1 MMRPAT
7 RQVDDYRTD
16 GWRRDMAGFAARIWA
31 RMRAGA
37 KCGRLSAMS
46 ESVEGSAVV
55 IMSAAVAAVLLAEL
69 LRGIRLPVVVL
80 EIALGILV
88 GPQVLQWAVVHPF
101 IDGLSQLGLAL
112 LMFLAGFE
120 ADPTRIRGRPLNLA
134 VAGWGVSLVLGLA
147 AGALLAATGRVL
159 SGLIVGLALTT
170 TALGTLLPI
179 LRDTGLLDTRF
190 GTFVLAAGTVGEFGP
205 IVAIALLL
213 TSDTPVHTALL
224 LVVFVA
230 ITVGAAVVATRP
242 HPPQV
247 GAVLRK
253 HLHTSAQLP
262 VRVVMLLILA
272 LVWLATE
279 FGLDV
284 LLGAFGAGVIVRL
297 ASTGVD
303 IEPLHSK
310 LEGLGFGFLIPVFFV
325 VTGMKFDLDA
335 LVESTEALLRLPMFL
350 LLFLLVRGLP
360 ARLCRADLPRSQL
373 LPLALMSGTALPL
386 VVVITNIGVETDR
399 MTSADQ
405 AALVGAAMVSV
416 MVYPQLAAALLRRTR
431 AKPSGEASVVEA

>member
-134 VAGWGVSLVLGLA
+134 GVSLVLGLA

-360 ARLCRADLPRSQL
+360 AWLCRADLPRSQL